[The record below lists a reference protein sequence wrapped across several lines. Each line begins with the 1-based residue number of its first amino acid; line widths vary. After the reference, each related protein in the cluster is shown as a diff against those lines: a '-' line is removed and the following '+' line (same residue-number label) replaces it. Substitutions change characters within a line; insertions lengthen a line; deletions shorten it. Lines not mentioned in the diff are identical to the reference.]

1 MNPTRDDLVRLS
13 AWLRRHTDLGEA
25 RITAV
30 SGDASFRRYFRASV
44 GGRSY
49 ILMDAPPQREDCGP
63 FIRIT
68 HTLEAAGLQVPHIH
82 LADLDQGMLLLGDL
96 GDELYLGHLS
106 AQRADGLYA
115 DAFSALRRIQGIDPS
130 GLPPY
135 DEDLLRREMG
145 LFRDWFLARHLGITL
160 DEADQEIL
168 ARSFDTL
175 IRVAGEQPVVFV
187 HRDYHS
193 RNLLVTP
200 APSPGILDYQDAV
213 AGPITYDLVSLLRDA
228 YIAWP
233 RERVLGWLR
242 RYREHAAAEGLLEG
256 VDEATWV
263 RWFELMGVQRQLK
276 VCGIFARLC
285 HRDGKRGYLGDIPR
299 TFGYLMDAAARY
311 PETAALHRLLRD
323 LRIEPRPHSTATQ

>member
-1 MNPTRDDLVRLS
+1 MNPAPDDLARLS
-13 AWLRRHTDLGEA
+13 GWLRQHTDLGEA

-30 SGDASFRRYFRASV
+30 SGDASFRRYFRASLD
-44 GGRSY
+44 GSSY
-49 ILMDAPPQREDCGP
+49 ILMDAPPQHEDCGP

-68 HTLEAAGLQVPHIH
+68 RTLEAAGLRVPHIH
-82 LADLDQGMLLLGDL
+82 RADLDQGILLLDDL
-96 GDELYLGHLS
+96 GDALYLGHLS
-106 AQRADGLYA
+106 AQRADALYA
-115 DAFSALRRIQGIDPS
+115 DAFSALRRIQGIDTS

-135 DEDLLRREMG
+135 DERALRREMA

-160 DEADQEIL
+160 NPSQERVL
-168 ARSFDTL
+168 ARSFDAL

-233 RERVLGWLR
+233 RERVVDWLQE
-242 RYREHAAAEGLLEG
+242 YRERAESEGLLDA
-256 VDEATWV
+256 VDPATWL

-299 TFGYLMDAAARY
+299 TFGYLMDATARH
-311 PETAALHRLLRD
+311 PETAELHGLLRGLGIAQRLHD
-323 LRIEPRPHSTATQ
+323 SANP

>member
-1 MNPTRDDLVRLS
+1 MTPAPDDLARLS

-30 SGDASFRRYFRASV
+30 SGDASFRRYFRASL

-49 ILMDAPPQREDCGP
+49 ILMDAPPQHEDCGP

-68 HTLEAAGLQVPHIH
+68 RTLEAAGLRVPHIH
-82 LADLDQGMLLLGDL
+82 LADLEQGILLLDDL
-96 GDELYLGHLS
+96 GDELYLGQLS
-106 AQRADGLYA
+106 AQRADALYA
-115 DAFSALRRIQGIDPS
+115 DAFAALRRIQGIDPS
-130 GLPPY
+130 GLPAY
-135 DEDLLRREMG
+135 DEQALRREME

-160 DEADQEIL
+160 NEADGETL
-168 ARSFDTL
+168 TRSFDAL

-242 RYREHAAAEGLLEG
+242 RYRERAVAEGLLEA
-256 VDEATWV
+256 VDEATWL
-263 RWFELMGVQRQLK
+263 RWFGLMGVQRQLK
-276 VCGIFARLC
+276 VCGIFARLY
-285 HRDGKRGYLGDIPR
+285 HRDGKPGYLGDIPR

-311 PETAALHRLLRD
+311 PETAPLYRLLQG
-323 LRIEPRPHSTATQ
+323 LRIQPRLHSAATP